1 MAQNANP
8 NVPVQATVT
17 PDQDIQIR
25 LLQADAEKTLRC
37 QTGLTIKV
45 KRSSVVQDLIT
56 KGLEATANNCGN
68 EYSD

>member
-25 LLQADAEKTLRC
+25 LIQADAEKNLRC
-37 QTGLTIKV
+37 QLGLNIV
-45 KRSSVVQDLIT
+45 VRRSSVVRDLIT
-56 KGLEATANNCGN
+56 KGLEASADDCGN
-68 EYSD
+68 QYSD